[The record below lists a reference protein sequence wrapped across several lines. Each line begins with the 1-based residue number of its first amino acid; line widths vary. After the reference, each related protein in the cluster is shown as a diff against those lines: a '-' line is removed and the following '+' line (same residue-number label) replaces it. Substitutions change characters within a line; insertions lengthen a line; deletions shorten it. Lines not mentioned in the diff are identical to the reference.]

1 MMNFLNIVHSN
12 NNLNIND
19 FKTDKSIFLLLMSNT
34 ETAKIPGLTVA
45 GANTELIKY
54 TPAADAEYIQFG
66 KCKSIDAV
74 PATPDGKPTPALI
87 TKTALELANIPM
99 LAIDSGAIIKP
110 KMPHFNI
117 NSPSGKNIAI
127 ERALEIKDVISNY
140 EMGKMIGT
148 HISRKDD
155 LIVIGESIPGGTT
168 TALGVLSALGID
180 AFNKVSSSMS
190 NNPHE
195 LKNNIIKKS
204 LVRNNIKI
212 GEYYNDPFNAIS
224 YLGDPM
230 MPTICGLVEEII
242 YNNKKTILAGGTQ
255 MCAIIALLKAL
266 KIKLDNKICIGTT
279 SYVINDK
286 SSDLIDLMNQISPD
300 VPILYADLGL
310 QNSKKDGLKA
320 YADGFVKEGAGAGGA
335 IIAAK
340 LKNDEI
346 TSSSFL
352 KKIEE
357 KYQETI
363 ENPMILKKR
372 GEIK

>member
-1 MMNFLNIVHSN
+1 MINFLNIVQSKN
-12 NNLNIND
+12 IIDIND
-19 FKTDKSIFLLLMSNT
+19 FKTDKSIFLLAMSNT

-66 KCKSIDAV
+66 RCKSIDAI

-99 LAIDSGAIIKP
+99 LAIDAGAIVKP

-168 TALGVLSALGID
+168 TALGVLSVLGIN

-204 LVRNNIKI
+204 LVRNSIKI
-212 GEYYNDPFNAIS
+212 GEYHNDPFNAIS
-224 YLGDPM
+224 YMGDPM

-242 YNNKKTILAGGTQ
+242 YNNKKIILAGGTQ
-255 MCAIIALLKAL
+255 MCAIVALLKAL
-266 KIKLDNKICIGTT
+266 KIKLNNKLCIGTT

-286 SSDLIDLMNQISPD
+286 SSNLIDLMNQISPD

-310 QNSKKDGLKA
+310 QNSQKNGLKA

-335 IIAAK
+335 TIAAK

-346 TSSSFL
+346 TSNSFL
-352 KKIEE
+352 KKIDE

-363 ENPMILKKR
+363 ENPMIMKKE
-372 GEIK
+372 EIK

>member
-1 MMNFLNIVHSN
+1 MMNFLNIVQSKN
-12 NNLNIND
+12 NIDIDD
-19 FKTDKSIFLLLMSNT
+19 FKTDKSIFLLAMSNT

-66 KCKSIDAV
+66 RCKSIDAI

-99 LAIDSGAIIKP
+99 LAIDAGAIVKP

-140 EMGKMIGT
+140 EMGKIIGT

-168 TALGVLSALGID
+168 TALGVLSVLGIN

-204 LVRNNIKI
+204 LIRNSIKI
-212 GEYYNDPFNAIS
+212 GEYHNDPFNAIS
-224 YLGDPM
+224 YMGDPM
-230 MPTICGLVEEII
+230 MPTICGVVEEII
-242 YNNKKTILAGGTQ
+242 YNNKKIILAGGTQ
-255 MCAIIALLKAL
+255 MCAIVALLKAL
-266 KIKLDNKICIGTT
+266 KIKLNNKLCIGTT

-286 SSDLIDLMNQISPD
+286 SSNLIDLMNQISPD

-310 QNSKKDGLKA
+310 QNSKKNGLKA

-335 IIAAK
+335 TIAAK

-346 TSSSFL
+346 TSNSFL
-352 KKIEE
+352 KKIDE

-363 ENPMILKKR
+363 ENPMIMKKE
-372 GEIK
+372 EIK

>member
-1 MMNFLNIVHSN
+1 MMDFLNIVQSKN
-12 NNLNIND
+12 IIDIND
-19 FKTDKSIFLLLMSNT
+19 FKTDKSIFLLAMSNT

-66 KCKSIDAV
+66 RCKSIDAI

-99 LAIDSGAIIKP
+99 LAIDAGAIVKP
-110 KMPHFNI
+110 KIPHFNI

-127 ERALEIKDVISNY
+127 ERALDIKDVISNY

-168 TALGVLSALGID
+168 TALGVLSVLGIN

-204 LVRNNIKI
+204 LVRNSIKI
-212 GEYYNDPFNAIS
+212 GEYHNDPFNAIS
-224 YLGDPM
+224 YMGDPM

-242 YNNKKTILAGGTQ
+242 YNNKKIILAGGTQ
-255 MCAIIALLKAL
+255 MCAIVALLKAL
-266 KIKLDNKICIGTT
+266 KIKLNNKLCIGTT

-286 SSDLIDLMNQISPD
+286 SSNLIDLMNQISYD

-310 QNSKKDGLKA
+310 QNSKKNGLKA
-320 YADGFVKEGAGAGGA
+320 YSDGFVKEGAGAGGA
-335 IIAAK
+335 TIAAK

-346 TSSSFL
+346 TSNSFL
-352 KKIEE
+352 KKIDE

-363 ENPMILKKR
+363 ENPMIMKKE
-372 GEIK
+372 EIK

>member
-1 MMNFLNIVHSN
+1 MNFLNIVQSKN
-12 NNLNIND
+12 NIDIDD
-19 FKTDKSIFLLLMSNT
+19 FKTDKSIFLLAMSNT

-66 KCKSIDAV
+66 RCKSIDAI

-99 LAIDSGAIIKP
+99 LAIDAGAIVKP

-140 EMGKMIGT
+140 EMGKIIGT

-168 TALGVLSALGID
+168 TALGVLSVLGIN

-204 LVRNNIKI
+204 LIRNSIKI
-212 GEYYNDPFNAIS
+212 GEYHNDPFNAIS
-224 YLGDPM
+224 YMGDPM
-230 MPTICGLVEEII
+230 MPTICGVVEEII
-242 YNNKKTILAGGTQ
+242 YNNKKIILAGGTQ
-255 MCAIIALLKAL
+255 MCAIVALLKAL
-266 KIKLDNKICIGTT
+266 KIKLNNKLCIGTT

-286 SSDLIDLMNQISPD
+286 SSNLIDLMNQISPD

-310 QNSKKDGLKA
+310 QNSKKNGLKA

-335 IIAAK
+335 TIAAK

-346 TSSSFL
+346 TSNSFL
-352 KKIEE
+352 KKIDE

-363 ENPMILKKR
+363 ENPMIMKKE
-372 GEIK
+372 EIK